1 MKKHGQ
7 TMICLPQSLLAWN
20 SPGFNDILKQEI
32 GQLGTGQLPLQQG
45 LSASS
50 YVLDHKFE
58 VMIISVADE
67 PGFIHANLG
76 IFYYGILGGCNCA
89 DDPTPV
95 EPQSEYCEVR
105 VSIDKKTA
113 EATVSP
119 LAS

>member
-1 MKKHGQ
+1 MKNHNQ
-7 TMICLPQSLLAWN
+7 TTISLSQSLLAWS
-20 SPGFNDILKQEI
+20 SPSFNYILKQEI
-32 GQLGTGQLPLQQG
+32 GQLGTGQFPLQQG
-45 LSASS
+45 LSTSN

-67 PGFIHANLG
+67 PGFIHANVG

-105 VSIDKKTA
+105 VSIDKQTA